1 MEIQGLL
8 LNREIQR
15 FGSVFVIETN
25 HIISSKNVE
34 YLRIIIYFMLSK
46 SILKFS
52 ILKTQTFVWLRVTY
66 IGKNKTK

>member
-15 FGSVFVIETN
+15 FGSVFVIGTN
-25 HIISSKNVE
+25 HTISSKNVE

-52 ILKTQTFVWLRVTY
+52 ILKIQTLY
-66 IGKNKTK
+66 DQE

>member
-15 FGSVFVIETN
+15 FGSVFVIGTN

-52 ILKTQTFVWLRVTY
+52 ILKIQTLY
-66 IGKNKTK
+66 DQE